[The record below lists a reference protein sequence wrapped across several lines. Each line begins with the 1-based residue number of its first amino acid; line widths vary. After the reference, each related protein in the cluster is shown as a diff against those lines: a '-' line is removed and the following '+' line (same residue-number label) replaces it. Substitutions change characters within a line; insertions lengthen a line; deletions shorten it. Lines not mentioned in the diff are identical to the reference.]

1 MDFSPP
7 LPEPRRMPGRSFPCV
22 LLAWV
27 LAELG
32 RSDALMLPRR
42 DAQMVF
48 NRSNGRL
55 VSKHLAGLVRDR
67 WLRSFEDD
75 ESDAYWYARG
85 SRLTRSAGLR
95 SDWSELADAL
105 WGPGGLLRTYE
116 DPAALSHGMPGINGM
131 LVLSSLAHCESPA
144 SSAALHQYLSS
155 FMKRPTVVKRLNSA
169 IADGL
174 VEATADGYVT
184 ADDWRDKLDELVATR
199 KAAAPRARKI
209 SGQVERDRQNYSKF
223 RGSGRLTPQE
233 RKRLLRQPCV
243 RCGGRASQVE
253 HFPPKKFD
261 GFDHRHTAFAICRGC
276 NNATS
281 GFIKSLDKIPPMRVT
296 ETCIADGIDPGD
308 LLRASV
314 EKGLRR
320 FYRAFKDGDVD
331 AALLAIQIPRSVCLD
346 WKAKGAI
353 PWKRQPG
360 TIRSRGTRTLKG
372 KAAPRT
378 DSRLPY

>member
-1 MDFSPP
+1 V
-7 LPEPRRMPGRSFPCV
+7 RSSETAP
-22 LLAWV
+22 
-27 LAELG
+27 
-32 RSDALMLPRR
+32 
-42 DAQMVF
+42 
-48 NRSNGRL
+48 
-55 VSKHLAGLVRDR
+55 
-67 WLRSFEDD
+67 
-75 ESDAYWYARG
+75 
-85 SRLTRSAGLR
+85 SRL
-95 SDWSELADAL
+95 ADRREIL
-105 WGPGGLLRTYE
+105 KNT
-116 DPAALSHGMPGINGM
+116 S
-131 LVLSSLAHCESPA
+131 
-144 SSAALHQYLSS
+144 
-155 FMKRPTVVKRLNSA
+155 
-169 IADGL
+169 
-174 VEATADGYVT
+174 
-184 ADDWRDKLDELVATR
+184 
-199 KAAAPRARKI
+199 
-209 SGQVERDRQNYSKF
+209 
-223 RGSGRLTPQE
+223 QE

-261 GFDHRHTAFAICRGC
+261 GFDHRHTAFAICWDC

-281 GFIKSLDKIPPMRVT
+281 GFIKSLDKIPPLRVT

-346 WKAKGAI
+346 WKAKGTI